1 MCNVKESGKFG
12 LKLTLD
18 SIRFILEIA
27 LGEGACKNLA
37 KTWGTAI
44 SETLKLAV

>member
-12 LKLTLD
+12 LKLTLG

-27 LGEGACKNLA
+27 LGEGACQKFGEDVGKRRLVR
-37 KTWGTAI
+37 
-44 SETLKLAV
+44 L